1 MIINLCIGCI
11 TQSVTSEYSK
21 VSKMIII
28 TQVMHKCIINEC
40 RKQHIYRV
48 ALLLKEYPFIYL
60 PHIEGLEGNLT
71 DEYHTETFLILDTYF
86 SK

>member
-1 MIINLCIGCI
+1 
-11 TQSVTSEYSK
+11 
-21 VSKMIII
+21 
-28 TQVMHKCIINEC
+28 
-40 RKQHIYRV
+40 
-48 ALLLKEYPFIYL
+48 LLLKEYPFIYL